1 MKTDCASNKSAM
13 DAVEAVRRSIREGLS
28 VTLPTFDSTP
38 ALDLQLGVG
47 HLPSLAYGTN
57 YFLQCSRVNDINR
70 MPTEMLSLYT
80 HDLMIDERDVEKVLE
95 AHGITSVRS
104 RARGRAD
111 AVVLDLSARNRL
123 YRKERGAIRSNN
135 HLTENNLYVA
145 DYHAITFAVMRP
157 LLEITQERFV
167 VLKLPTLFGTD
178 VVHALRVYCSLFG
191 TVRLF
196 KCVSDSWLKD
206 SAVMVASEPRRA
218 AIAAFV
224 AHVRERTKAAAWRD
238 ALAVPFRV
246 LKDPVESE
254 FVDRFVAFASR
265 VYEALYV
272 THSLLYE
279 SMTSESKSIENESQ
293 RKLKLL
299 LQ

>member
-1 MKTDCASNKSAM
+1 MEVTES
-13 DAVEAVRRSIREGLS
+13 VRRSVREGLS
-28 VTLPTFDSTP
+28 VTLPAFESMP
-38 ALDLQLGVG
+38 RLDLRLGVG
-47 HLPSLAYGTN
+47 HLPSLEYGTN
-57 YFLQCSRVNDINR
+57 YFLQLSRVNDLNR
-70 MPTEMLSLYT
+70 MPTDMLRLYT

-95 AHGITSVRS
+95 AHGIASS
-104 RARGRAD
+104 RGPGSRGAGVGKAD
-111 AVVLDLSARNRL
+111 AFVLDLSARNKF

-135 HLTENNLYVA
+135 YLTENNLYVA
-145 DYHAITFAVMRP
+145 DYHAVTFAVMRP
-157 LLEITQERFV
+157 LLELAHERFV
-167 VLKLPTLFGTD
+167 VVKLPTLFGTD

-196 KCVSDSWLKD
+196 KCVSDSWIKD

-218 AIAAFV
+218 EIAKFV
-224 AHVRERTKAAAWRD
+224 AHARERAKASVWKES
-238 ALAVPFRV
+238 LAVPFRV
-246 LKDPVESE
+246 LADPVESE
-254 FVDRFVAFASR
+254 FVDRVLAFSSR

-293 RKLKLL
+293 RKLKML

>member
-1 MKTDCASNKSAM
+1 MEATD
-13 DAVEAVRRSIREGLS
+13 AVRRSIREGLS
-28 VTLPTFDSTP
+28 VTLPTFETAP
-38 ALDLQLGVG
+38 RLDLQLGAG
-47 HLPSLAYGTN
+47 HLPSLEYGAN
-57 YFLQCSRVNDINR
+57 YFLQLSRVNDLNR
-70 MPTEMLSLYT
+70 MPTDMLRLYT
-80 HDLMIDERDVEKVLE
+80 HDLMTEERDVEKVLE
-95 AHGITSVRS
+95 AHGIASVRGVQ
-104 RARGRAD
+104 RGGKAD
-111 AVVLDLSARNRL
+111 AVVLDLSARNKL
-123 YRKERGAIRSNN
+123 YRKERGMIRSNN

-157 LLEITQERFV
+157 LLEISQERFV

-206 SAVMVASEPRRA
+206 SAVMVASDPRRQD
-218 AIAAFV
+218 IAKFV
-224 AHVRERTKAAAWRD
+224 AHVRDRAKTASWRES
-238 ALAVPFRV
+238 LAVPFRI
-246 LKDPVESE
+246 LRDPVESE
-254 FVDRFVAFASR
+254 FVDRFLAFAGR
-265 VYEALYV
+265 VYDALYV

>member
-1 MKTDCASNKSAM
+1 M
-13 DAVEAVRRSIREGLS
+13 
-28 VTLPTFDSTP
+28 
-38 ALDLQLGVG
+38 
-47 HLPSLAYGTN
+47 
-57 YFLQCSRVNDINR
+57 
-70 MPTEMLSLYT
+70 
-80 HDLMIDERDVEKVLE
+80 
-95 AHGITSVRS
+95 
-104 RARGRAD
+104 
-111 AVVLDLSARNRL
+111 
-123 YRKERGAIRSNN
+123 IRSNN

-157 LLEITQERFV
+157 LLEISQERFV
-167 VLKLPTLFGTD
+167 VIKLPTLFGTD

-206 SAVMVASEPRRA
+206 SAVMVASDPRRQD
-218 AIAAFV
+218 IAKFV
-224 AHVRERTKAAAWRD
+224 AHVRDRAKTAAWRES
-238 ALAVPFRV
+238 LAVPFRI
-246 LKDPVESE
+246 LRDPVESE
-254 FVDRFVAFASR
+254 FVDRFLAFAGR
-265 VYEALYV
+265 VYDALYV